1 MLRENYTE
9 VTEFILLGLTDR
21 VELQPVLFV
30 VFLVIYLITVF
41 GNVSMI
47 LLIRTDS
54 KLQTPMY
61 FFLSHLSFVDL
72 CYATNVTPQM
82 LVNLLSK
89 RKTISFLGCFIQF
102 DFFIS
107 LGLTDSY
114 MLTAMAYDRY
124 MAICKPLLYGS
135 KMSPGVCLS
144 LVATSYTYGFANGL
158 AQTILMLHLS
168 FCGPNEI
175 NHFYCAD
182 PPLLV
187 LAFSDTHV
195 NETAMFVV
203 AGSNLMFSLT
213 IILISYIFIFT
224 AILQMRSP
232 EGRRKA
238 FSTWWAHLT
247 GVTMFYGT
255 LFWMY
260 LRLPSEASVEQT
272 KIAAVFYIFLS
283 PMLNPLIYS
292 LWNKDVKRAIRR
304 VMQEK
309 IFV

>member
-1 MLRENYTE
+1 MLKENYTE

-21 VELQPVLFV
+21 VELQPVLFA

-41 GNVSMI
+41 CNASMI

-82 LVNLLSK
+82 LVNLSSE

-107 LGLTDSY
+107 LGFTDSY
-114 MLTAMAYDRY
+114 MLTAMVYDRY

-135 KMSPGVCLS
+135 KMSRGVCLS
-144 LVATSYTYGFANGL
+144 LVATSYIYGFANGL
-158 AQTILMLHLS
+158 AQTILMLRLS

-187 LAFSDTHV
+187 LACSDTYV

-203 AGSNLMFSLT
+203 AGSNLMCSLT
-213 IILISYIFIFT
+213 IILIS
-224 AILQMRSP
+224 
-232 EGRRKA
+232 
-238 FSTWWAHLT
+238 
-247 GVTMFYGT
+247 
-255 LFWMY
+255 
-260 LRLPSEASVEQT
+260 
-272 KIAAVFYIFLS
+272 
-283 PMLNPLIYS
+283 
-292 LWNKDVKRAIRR
+292 
-304 VMQEK
+304 
-309 IFV
+309 